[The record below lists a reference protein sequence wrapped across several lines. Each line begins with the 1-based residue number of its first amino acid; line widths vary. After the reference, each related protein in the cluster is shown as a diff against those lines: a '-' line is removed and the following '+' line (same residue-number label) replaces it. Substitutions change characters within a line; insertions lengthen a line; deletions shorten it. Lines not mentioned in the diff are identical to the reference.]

1 MLVNGKQHPQR
12 VKDKHEYHLIQRLIT
27 RVGTTINYNHQELL
41 NYGLDKKNKQVMAA
55 VSGDAGIGICY
66 KQLCSAEYRSD
77 WPETTTIC
85 GVCDGA

>member
-12 VKDKHEYHLIQRLIT
+12 VKDKHQYHLIQLLMT

-55 VSGDAGIGICY
+55 VSGHAGIRISY
-66 KQLCSAEYRSD
+66 KQSCSAGHLSD
-77 WPETTTIC
+77 
-85 GVCDGA
+85 